1 MKRNSATTRSLGE
14 QEQEEVRDAVA
25 GDPSDA
31 GAGLQLLQCSVPAT
45 LGHLRMLVRGA
56 PVPKEEHQR
65 NTERDKN
72 YKTRTCMFYAEA
84 FFYCP
89 LKAFMKIHE
98 IIHYEMK

>member
-1 MKRNSATTRSLGE
+1 MPLLVTR
-14 QEQEEVRDAVA
+14 
-25 GDPSDA
+25 
-31 GAGLQLLQCSVPAT
+31 GLLVLDCSCCSVPAT

-72 YKTRTCMFYAEA
+72 YKTRTCMLYAEA

-98 IIHYEMK
+98 IIHYEMEIYVVNVRTIDNLV